1 MTTPHNTALPTG
13 KSPHLRVMPMP
24 ADANVYGDVFGG
36 WIMAQVD
43 IAGSLPATKRA
54 NGRVATIAV
63 NSFLFKHPVFVG
75 DLLSFYADIVKV
87 GNTSITVNVEVFAER
102 NRLQA
107 EVVKVTEATL
117 TYVATDEN
125 RKPRNLPPLES
136 DDSPSAIGLQELG
149 GGWSAA

>member
-1 MTTPHNTALPTG
+1 MPGTDMAADGKPMRLP
-13 KSPHLRVMPMP
+13 SDREPVLRLVPMP
-24 ADANVYGDVFGG
+24 ADANSTGDIFGG

-43 IAGSLPATKRA
+43 IAGSLPAVRRA

-87 GNTSITVNVEVFAER
+87 GNTSITVNVEVYAER

-107 EVVKVTEATL
+107 DTVKVTEATL
-117 TYVATDEN
+117 TYVATGED
-125 RKPRNLPPLES
+125 RKPRLIPPLES
-136 DDSPSAIGLQELG
+136 LTSSYTF
-149 GGWSAA
+149 